1 MTCIAVAVIFTAAV
15 GLCVKTL
22 LAPRAVTALESE
34 MRIVLDAGHG
44 GIDGG
49 VVGRTT
55 GKKESDLNLAIV
67 YKLKDV
73 LEDMGFS
80 VVLTRKTEGGL
91 YGTSAKGFKKRDMQ
105 KRKELIEEADPA
117 MLISIHQNFYPSKNT
132 RGAQVFFNKKNEGG
146 EKLALGLQ
154 KRLNVLYAES
164 GANGRVA
171 ASGEFFML
179 QCADC
184 PSVIVECGFL
194 SSPADEALLTDEVWQ
209 KKLAETL
216 GGGVLGYFADLTA

>member
-1 MTCIAVAVIFTAAV
+1 VRTLAAPKTV
-15 GLCVKTL
+15 GAFSAQELCV
-22 LAPRAVTALESE
+22 
-34 MRIVLDAGHG
+34 VLDAGHG
-44 GIDGG
+44 GVDGG
-49 VVGRTT
+49 VVGRKT
-55 GKKESDLNLAIV
+55 GLKESDVNLSIV
-67 YKLKDV
+67 YRLKEG
-73 LEDMGFS
+73 LEEVGFA
-80 VVLTRKTEGGL
+80 VTLTRKTEAGL
-91 YGTSAKGFKKRDMQ
+91 YDAATKGFKKRDMQ
-105 KRKELIEEADPA
+105 KRKEIIAETDPA
-117 MLISIHQNFYPSKNT
+117 LVISIHQNFYPSKNT

-154 KRLNVLYAES
+154 KRLNALYAES